1 MPTYEFECP
10 KCRKTIELV
19 RSMKD
24 ESVPLCCEDNCG
36 GIEMQQ
42 IISKSSFQLK
52 GLGWAAEGYSKTG
65 VD

>member
-10 KCRKTIELV
+10 KCKDVVELQK
-19 RSMKD
+19 SMSD
-24 ESVPLCCEDNCG
+24 ETVPLCCKDGCDA
-36 GIEMQQ
+36 IDMVQ
-42 IISKSSFQLK
+42 IISRSAFHLK